1 MRAVDAGG
9 RDMSCVTLAK
19 ACNGSACKTRDR
31 KTSWSR
37 FGYFLK
43 NSALHRRPRMPTTDE
58 LDQWAESLDVLLG
71 HKYGVVAFKI
81 FSKMEFCEEN
91 VEFWLA
97 CEEFKRIKSSR
108 KLAAKAKRIY
118 EEFIES
124 ESPQEVRNINVTYM
138 VAKRV
143 RKQTRNRKVAGS
155 NPRPPRSL
163 SWCPHLTKIQRTHF
177 TKTNHRCSADQ
188 LGLYDEGH
196 DPEEPST
203 PNRLMLPPGSE
214 EGLHLDGEQL
224 VPAVPGV
231 GRLRKPSHSRTEER
245 GASRRLNGPNQ
256 HVPQTSSG
264 LRTFQELFIHFFNP
278 HNVVLSYRALLKL
291 SKGVGTGFCRSGST
305 LILTYRR
312 LL

>member
-19 ACNGSACKTRDR
+19 ACNGSACKTRDRWVTPFTAFTPFTPTEPPPRFLR

-124 ESPQEVRNINVTYM
+124 ESPQEINLDFMTKDTIQKSLQHPTVSCFLP
-138 VAKRV
+138 AQKRV
-143 RKQTRNRKVAGS
+143 YTLMENNS
-155 NPRPPRSL
+155 YPRFLESDVYG
-163 SWCPHLTKIQRTHF
+163 
-177 TKTNHRCSADQ
+177 N
-188 LGLYDEGH
+188 
-196 DPEEPST
+196 
-203 PNRLMLPPGSE
+203 
-214 EGLHLDGEQL
+214 
-224 VPAVPGV
+224 
-231 GRLRKPSHSRTEER
+231 
-245 GASRRLNGPNQ
+245 
-256 HVPQTSSG
+256 
-264 LRTFQELFIHFFNP
+264 LRTA
-278 HNVVLSYRALLKL
+278 AL
-291 SKGVGTGFCRSGST
+291 RSVAHRGG
-305 LILTYRR
+305 
-312 LL
+312 

>member
-31 KTSWSR
+31 
-37 FGYFLK
+37 
-43 NSALHRRPRMPTTDE
+43 PTTDE

-163 SWCPHLTKIQRTHF
+163 SWCPHF

-203 PNRLMLPPGSE
+203 PNHLMLPPGSE